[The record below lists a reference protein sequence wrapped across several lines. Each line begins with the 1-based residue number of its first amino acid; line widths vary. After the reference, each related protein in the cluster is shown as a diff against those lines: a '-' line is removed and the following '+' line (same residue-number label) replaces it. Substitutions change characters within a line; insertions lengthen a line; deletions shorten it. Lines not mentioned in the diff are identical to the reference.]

1 MDITRIEG
9 CTRVI
14 GESQGYV
21 GLPLRDISIIDAE
34 GETPAMESAWLPS
47 DEEKVALAAGSPI
60 VLRVLG
66 RGHPPVSIYVGDPTI
81 GRLTDAAR
89 DVLNERAR
97 QVQVE
102 GFTAE
107 HDDQHSRG
115 EMAIAAAD
123 YALLAGRWGRLP
135 AVDYQASATPV
146 YNGDGQPLWPWA
158 YDWFRPKDPRADLVK
173 AAALILAEIER
184 LDRAGVAR

>member
-14 GESQGYV
+14 GEAQGYI
-21 GLPLRDISIIDAE
+21 GLPLRDISIVDAE

-47 DEEKVALAAGSPI
+47 DAEKVAIAAGSPI

-66 RGHPPVSIYVGDPTI
+66 RGHPPVALYVGDPAI

-97 QVQVE
+97 QLQVE

-107 HDDQHSRG
+107 HDDRHSRG
-115 EMAIAAAD
+115 ELAIAAAD
-123 YALLAGRWGRLP
+123 YALLAGRYGYLGAP
-135 AVDYQASATPV
+135 AYRASATPV
-146 YNGDGQPLWPWA
+146 HNGDGQPLWPWA
-158 YDWFRPKDPRADLVK
+158 YEWFKPKDPRADLVK

-184 LDRAGVAR
+184 LDREAMA